1 MNLERAA
8 DMLTRAAKEI
18 EKQALPLVSAHD
30 MQRREAIVLAL
41 GRIEGVAMML
51 SGIKDSGLTAVRRE
65 PEREGGG

>member
-18 EKQALPLVSAHD
+18 EKQALPLAPAHD

-51 SGIKDSGLTAVRRE
+51 SGIKDSGRP
-65 PEREGGG
+65 PERPE